1 MPTTSSRAKSPQGP
15 ALPASLATTGQPPL
29 SSREDPYHFLRIAP
43 PPAHT
48 AHIHTPHLT
57 MHWDSL
63 FPCRLFCSFP
73 PELLIYLFAGVRSAQ
88 RYFDTPHDLA
98 LKGARFH
105 DWADMGN
112 SLGWITCYLHI
123 WMEQIDVYLS
133 VTYYFSAWKEKS
145 ILSMEAYWLIC
156 NRMNSEDLFKWT
168 SGLKFWWTTDTFW
181 SLLR

>member
-1 MPTTSSRAKSPQGP
+1 MEPSLAASGRISSGRSLRRRQRRPTWMPTTTSRARSPRGL

-29 SSREDPYHFLRIAP
+29 SSREGPYRFLRIAP
-43 PPAHT
+43 PCTHT

-63 FPCRLFCSFP
+63 FPRRLFCSFP

-105 DWADMGN
+105 D
-112 SLGWITCYLHI
+112 
-123 WMEQIDVYLS
+123 
-133 VTYYFSAWKEKS
+133 
-145 ILSMEAYWLIC
+145 
-156 NRMNSEDLFKWT
+156 
-168 SGLKFWWTTDTFW
+168 
-181 SLLR
+181 

>member
-1 MPTTSSRAKSPQGP
+1 
-15 ALPASLATTGQPPL
+15 
-29 SSREDPYHFLRIAP
+29 
-43 PPAHT
+43 
-48 AHIHTPHLT
+48 

-112 SLGWITCYLHI
+112 SLGRITCYLHI

-133 VTYYFSAWKEKS
+133 VTYHFSAWKEKS

-156 NRMNSEDLFKWT
+156 NRMISWGFVQMNIGFKVLMDHWHILELAQIILKEKL
-168 SGLKFWWTTDTFW
+168 SGKKIWHYGYLDWK
-181 SLLR
+181 L